1 MDLPTPP
8 ISNTAATEV
17 SFQPFAFASTT
28 GVFMLMGAVGSL
40 YGPLLDSFSHRFHL
54 SLASAGIAVSVY
66 FVGGLVGVAPAWI
79 GLKRL
84 PGRFVLTF
92 SLITM
97 ALGAAGAA
105 LSSAWIGFLASV
117 FLIGVGF
124 GGLDIGVNTLLAR
137 TAAKGRAARLS
148 IGNAGYG
155 AGAVICPLIIIAMH
169 PNNFRYLF
177 VGVALLAAVLATTN
191 RGVHAPPLAT
201 EPLQLAISQMK
212 AQRRPILIT
221 FIVAFIFDIAL
232 ESAAPGWMAT
242 QLHGVGYTQSTG
254 SLVTAGF
261 WTGMTIGRALGGP
274 ISHRFTEKRIV
285 LTCLSAAIVVCL
297 LAYFDNVAPVAYPV
311 LGLLLASMFP
321 IGVIWYTKLCPHDS
335 DGISLIILFLMIGG
349 VAGPGLVSLMVS
361 IFDVHVVP
369 FVLAAYALAA
379 LGVFASAL
387 RFKPL
392 VVTAL

>member
-17 SFQPFAFASTT
+17 SFNPSLLRARPA
-28 GVFMLMGAVGSL
+28 VFMLMGAVGSL

-84 PGRFVLTF
+84 PGRFGFDVLTQ
-92 SLITM
+92 SPWRW
-97 ALGAAGAA
+97 ARRAPA

-221 FIVAFIFDIAL
+221 FIVAFI
-232 ESAAPGWMAT
+232 STSRSNRPRPVGWRRNCT
-242 QLHGVGYTQSTG
+242 VW
-254 SLVTAGF
+254 VTPNRRAVWSRRAF
-261 WTGMTIGRALGGP
+261 GRA
-274 ISHRFTEKRIV
+274 
-285 LTCLSAAIVVCL
+285 
-297 LAYFDNVAPVAYPV
+297 
-311 LGLLLASMFP
+311 
-321 IGVIWYTKLCPHDS
+321 
-335 DGISLIILFLMIGG
+335 
-349 VAGPGLVSLMVS
+349 
-361 IFDVHVVP
+361 
-369 FVLAAYALAA
+369 
-379 LGVFASAL
+379 
-387 RFKPL
+387 
-392 VVTAL
+392 